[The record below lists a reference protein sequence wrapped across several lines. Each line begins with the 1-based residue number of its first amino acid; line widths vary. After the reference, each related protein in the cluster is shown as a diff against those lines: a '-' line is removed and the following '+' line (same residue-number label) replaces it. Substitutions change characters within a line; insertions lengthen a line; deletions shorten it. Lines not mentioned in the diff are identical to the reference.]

1 MSAGNLS
8 GKDPPDKD
16 NPDQEAMNVSITLS
30 EHDETPAEEAPVVPA
45 LTYASAVTSNEETDE
60 IVDVLRI
67 VLKKTKPGA
76 NYHLKDW
83 ERGRLVF
90 MKLGIPRDKVVGI
103 DLEDFRTIRVHMNSA
118 AAPWKIAHSIEV
130 KDGLITLPMR
140 MFRRY
145 TKVVVKNAGVD
156 TDPATITQMLSHFGH
171 FGDLVQIK
179 ERMYFENADLSKLSL
194 EEKMMRGLKTGDF
207 EVQMFITKSIPS
219 FAMLVTG
226 KRVRVQYPSQPAT
239 CGRCMQGIRGCKGG
253 ANAAKCEKNG
263 GEKLDFNN
271 WWDILIAPSETEARQ
286 PGGQPEMCE
295 GGEEAAI
302 PNTVLRIEGLGKKA
316 GPEWVKLYL
325 STCVNRTLED
335 VELKQSENKLAWEV
349 SGLSPEEVQKTL
361 QTVSGT
367 QFKGKT
373 VYCVPVVTDIQ
384 SANNS
389 SSPSSESGSGGETEK
404 GTEEA
409 SIEEI
414 PKTPEKAQAED
425 DEDGDFEKVERRRKS
440 AEKAEKAERKKLAKE
455 KAATEAKA
463 EAEVQ
468 KDLLKS
474 PGKSP
479 GKQVNT
485 RKRDRG
491 KVSPD
496 KAEAAAA
503 TGRSKRGKGAAKADD
518 SSQSK

>member
-60 IVDVLRI
+60 IVDVRRI

-103 DLEDFRTIRVHMNSA
+103 DSEDFRTIRVHMNSA

-156 TDPATITQMLSHFGH
+156 TDPSTITQM
-171 FGDLVQIK
+171 
-179 ERMYFENADLSKLSL
+179 RRYFENADLSKLSL

-263 GEKLDFNN
+263 GEK
-271 WWDILIAPSETEARQ
+271 
-286 PGGQPEMCE
+286 
-295 GGEEAAI
+295 
-302 PNTVLRIEGLGKKA
+302 
-316 GPEWVKLYL
+316 
-325 STCVNRTLED
+325 
-335 VELKQSENKLAWEV
+335 
-349 SGLSPEEVQKTL
+349 
-361 QTVSGT
+361 
-367 QFKGKT
+367 
-373 VYCVPVVTDIQ
+373 
-384 SANNS
+384 
-389 SSPSSESGSGGETEK
+389 
-404 GTEEA
+404 
-409 SIEEI
+409 
-414 PKTPEKAQAED
+414 
-425 DEDGDFEKVERRRKS
+425 
-440 AEKAEKAERKKLAKE
+440 
-455 KAATEAKA
+455 
-463 EAEVQ
+463 
-468 KDLLKS
+468 
-474 PGKSP
+474 
-479 GKQVNT
+479 
-485 RKRDRG
+485 
-491 KVSPD
+491 
-496 KAEAAAA
+496 
-503 TGRSKRGKGAAKADD
+503 
-518 SSQSK
+518 